1 MTVSRVLLS
10 AAFALGAAITVQ
22 AQTYPAKPIRLVV
35 PFPAGGPTDTSAR
48 LVGQALSS
56 RVGQPVVIE
65 NQGGAGGTLGA
76 RQVATAPADGYTLM
90 MIAVAN
96 TFGTQP
102 VLYKLDF
109 DPMKAFAPV
118 ATVVVDKQ
126 LMVANPAVPFDTPQ
140 QLVTHAKANPGK
152 LSYGAAFSIGPHFLM
167 EMFKIKAGI
176 DILHVPYRGSGPIQT
191 DVIGGQIQLTMS
203 GKSVLLPHVQAGKM
217 KAIAVTAGERWPEL
231 PNVSTLV
238 EAGYMDMPYDT
249 IFGIVAPMGTPA
261 AIVERLN
268 AAINEGLQTPETR
281 AAIAKLGIEPKITT
295 LKEYAA
301 LIAEEGPRWAEIV
314 RVTGIKAGD

>member
-1 MTVSRVLLS
+1 MILVRLALSAVLS
-10 AAFALGAAITVQ
+10 AAAAVVAH
-22 AQTYPAKPIRLVV
+22 AQSYPTKPIRLMV

-56 RVGQPVVIE
+56 RIGQSVVIE

-76 RQVATAPADGYTLM
+76 RQVANAAPDGYTLM

-102 VLYKLDF
+102 VLYKLEF
-109 DPMKAFAPV
+109 DPIKAFAPV

-126 LMVANPAVPFDTPQ
+126 LMVANPSLPANTPQ
-140 QLVTHAKANPGK
+140 ELVHYAKANPGK
-152 LSYGAAFSIGPHFLM
+152 LSYGAAFSIGPHFMM
-167 EMFKIKAGI
+167 ELFKIKAGI
-176 DILHVPYRGSGPIQT
+176 DILHVPYRGSGPVQT

-217 KAIAVTAGERWPEL
+217 KPIAVTSGERWPEL
-231 PNVSTLV
+231 PNVSTLM

-249 IFGIVAPMGTPA
+249 VFGIVAPMGTPA
-261 AIVERLN
+261 PIIERLN
-268 AAINEGLQTPETR
+268 AAINEGLQTPESRT
-281 AAIAKLGIEPKITT
+281 AIAKLGIEPKLTT
-295 LKEYAA
+295 PKEFAA
-301 LIAEEGPRWAEIV
+301 IVAEEGPRWAEIV
-314 RVTGIKAGD
+314 RITGIKAAQ